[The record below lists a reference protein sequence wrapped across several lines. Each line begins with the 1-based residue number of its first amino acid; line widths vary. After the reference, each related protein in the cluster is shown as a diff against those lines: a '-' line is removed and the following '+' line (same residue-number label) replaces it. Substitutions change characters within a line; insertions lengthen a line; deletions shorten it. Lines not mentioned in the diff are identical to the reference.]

1 MTQVCIAE
9 KVTTVNYHLWKV
21 CNMSCGFCFATFEDA
36 PSLLA
41 DKQLP
46 KDDAIRVVDLLC
58 QYGFSKINFAG
69 GEPTLCPWLRDLIR
83 TAKSGGVVTS
93 IVTNGS
99 RITGDWL
106 DSLNGDLDIIALSI
120 DSIDA
125 GALQRIGRVV
135 NGKAPMSSDDYQ
147 RIADEIKRRDIRLKV
162 NTVVS
167 SANCHENLSDVI
179 LSLGPER
186 WKIFQVLPMQG
197 QNDRFISEFIITPE
211 QFDGY
216 VQRNQSVAD
225 HGIKVVTEDNRL
237 MTGSYIMVDPA
248 GRFFDNTKGE
258 YTYSSAPI
266 HEAGV
271 AKALKDVAIYPE
283 RFDQR
288 GGRYD

>member
-1 MTQVCIAE
+1 MTHGSIAE
-9 KVTTVNYHLWKV
+9 KVPTANYHLWKI

-41 DKQLP
+41 DKQLS
-46 KDDAIRVVDLLC
+46 KDDAIRVVDSLC

-69 GEPTLCPWLRDLIR
+69 GEPTLCPWLCDLIR
-83 TAKSGGVVTS
+83 KAKSYGVVTS

-106 DSLNGDLDIIALSI
+106 DSVDGDLDIIALSI

-125 GALQRIGRVV
+125 GALQSIGRVV
-135 NGKAPMSSDDYQ
+135 NGKSPMSGGDYQ

-162 NTVVS
+162 NTVVNS
-167 SANCHENLSDVI
+167 VNCHENLSDFVR
-179 LSLGPER
+179 SLGPER
-186 WKIFQVLPMQG
+186 WKIFQVLPMEG
-197 QNDRFISEFIITPE
+197 QNDRLISEFVIQPE
-211 QFDGY
+211 QFDRY
-216 VQRNQSVAD
+216 VQRNQGVEA

-237 MTGSYIMVDPA
+237 MTGSYIMVDPS
-248 GRFFDNTKGE
+248 GRFFDNTKGKH
-258 YTYSSAPI
+258 TYSSKPI
-266 HEAGV
+266 HEVGV
-271 AKALKDVAIYPE
+271 SKALGDVTIYPE

>member
-1 MTQVCIAE
+1 MTQGSIAQ
-9 KVTTVNYHLWKV
+9 KVTTVNYHLWKA
-21 CNMSCGFCFATFEDA
+21 CNMRCGFCFATFEDA
-36 PSLLA
+36 PALMA

-46 KDDAIRVVDLLC
+46 QDDAVRVVDLLC
-58 QYGFSKINFAG
+58 QHGFSKINFAG

-83 TAKSGGVVTS
+83 RAKSGGVVTS

-99 RITGDWL
+99 HITGDWL

-120 DSIDA
+120 DSVDA
-125 GALQRIGRVV
+125 RSLRSIGRVV
-135 NGKAPMSSDDYQ
+135 NGKAPMSRDYYQ
-147 RIADEIKRRDIRLKV
+147 RIADEVRKRDIRLKI

-179 LSLGPER
+179 LSLAPER
-186 WKIFQVLPMQG
+186 WKIFQVLPMKG
-197 QNDRFISEFIITPE
+197 QNDRLISEFVVTPG

-216 VQRNQSVAD
+216 IQRNRSVEA

-237 MTGSYIMVDPA
+237 MTGSYIMVDPS

-258 YTYSSAPI
+258 HTYSSEPI
-266 HEAGV
+266 HEVGV
-271 AKALKDVAIYPE
+271 SKALGDVTIYPE
-283 RFDQR
+283 RFAQR